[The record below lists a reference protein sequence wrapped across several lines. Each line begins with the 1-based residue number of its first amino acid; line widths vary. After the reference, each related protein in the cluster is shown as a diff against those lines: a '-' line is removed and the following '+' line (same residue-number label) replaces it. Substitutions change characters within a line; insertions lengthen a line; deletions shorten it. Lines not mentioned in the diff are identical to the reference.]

1 MRAFRQVD
9 SAVLEC
15 EFCNRSS
22 SLRAGNNCANENA
35 HELDRGQL
43 QKISISLAD
52 GADQI
57 KIFLPAKQC
66 SPVDSF

>member
-52 GADQI
+52 
-57 KIFLPAKQC
+57 
-66 SPVDSF
+66 